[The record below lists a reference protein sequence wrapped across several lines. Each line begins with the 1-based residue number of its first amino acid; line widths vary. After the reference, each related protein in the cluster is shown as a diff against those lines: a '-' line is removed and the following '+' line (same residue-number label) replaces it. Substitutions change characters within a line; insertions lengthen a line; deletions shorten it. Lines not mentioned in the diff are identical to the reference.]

1 MAVEEEGERKR
12 AVTTRT
18 GAGGTAS
25 SWHPIQL
32 SSVPGGGRQVREK
45 YFAKNVA
52 KKAVAGLRLKTC
64 FDRVNLAASDLHGNS
79 LIISPFPSALFML
92 EQQSIVVL
100 ALFLSRAGRSSP
112 VSSHGG
118 RTSLCA
124 PRPPSA
130 SSRRTSVCTAAEY
143 LMRGGGGGAG
153 GGPSGIGF
161 GVGFGGLPAG
171 LGGSGGGGGGGRIN
185 RKNSW
190 LAASRKMSKK
200 ASLLQEVAMKT
211 SGVRL

>member
-1 MAVEEEGERKR
+1 MYSKKR
-12 AVTTRT
+12 
-18 GAGGTAS
+18 S
-25 SWHPIQL
+25 S
-32 SSVPGGGRQVREK
+32 
-45 YFAKNVA
+45 
-52 KKAVAGLRLKTC
+52 KKTVAGLRLKTC
-64 FDRVNLAASDLHGNS
+64 SDRVNLAASDLHGNS

-171 LGGSGGGGGGGRIN
+171 LGGSGGGGGRIN